1 MDKTS
6 PVKVGHMG
14 KSPVVTGDLDK
25 NHAAVEVAAGVG
37 AEYTKDS
44 LIRVMLDVYRVDD
57 GRWREYGEVQL
68 RHV

>member
-1 MDKTS
+1 MGKTS

-25 NHAAVEVAAGVG
+25 NHVAVAVAAGVG

-44 LIRVMLDVYRVDD
+44 LIRVTLDVYRVD
-57 GRWREYGEVQL
+57 GGQ
-68 RHV
+68 